1 MGLFSMFS
9 KTTKRD
15 PKWQRFI
22 DGAPDKR
29 TKEVL
34 GYMVDN
40 FLIPDK
46 INPVSF
52 KANYEI
58 LRHNSRE
65 LYQSH
70 ASLVSEP
77 DFSKDGTK
85 TIDELAKFGN
95 QPLGYR
101 DWFIAAYPDVIM
113 WFQDVKD
120 DEAMKIMGNP
130 SEEDVFD
137 EDHKIKAEYLRKIL
151 DSYNKKLECTQI

>member
-1 MGLFSMFS
+1 MGLFSIFS

-15 PKWQRFI
+15 PEWQRFI
-22 DGAPDKR
+22 NGAPDKR
-29 TKEVL
+29 TREVL
-34 GYMVDN
+34 CYMVDN

-70 ASLVSEP
+70 ASLVNEP
-77 DFSKDGTK
+77 DFSEHGTK
-85 TIDELAKFGN
+85 TIDELAKLGN

-101 DWFIAAYPDVIM
+101 DWFIAGYPDVVL
-113 WFQDVKD
+113 WFQDVKEED
-120 DEAMKIMGNP
+120 ALKILGNP
-130 SEEDVFD
+130 TEDEIFD
-137 EDHKIKAEYLRKIL
+137 QEHKIKPEHLRRIV
-151 DSYNKKLECTQI
+151 DAYNKKLECSL

>member
-1 MGLFSMFS
+1 MGLFSIFS

-15 PKWQRFI
+15 SEWQRFI
-22 DGAPDKR
+22 DGAPDGK
-29 TKEVL
+29 TKQIL
-34 GYMVDN
+34 TYIVDN
-40 FLIPDK
+40 FFIPDK
-46 INPVSF
+46 INSLSF

-58 LRHNSRE
+58 LRHNSKE

-70 ASLVSEP
+70 ASLVDEP
-77 DFSKDGTK
+77 DFSEHGTK
-85 TIDELAKFGN
+85 TIDELAKLGN

-120 DEAMKIMGNP
+120 EEAMEIMGNP

-137 EDHKIKAEYLRKIL
+137 EERKIKGEYLRKIV
-151 DSYNKKLECTQI
+151 DSYKKKLECSL